1 MITNPFE
8 EVENG
13 VRSCDLSAFNPYWK
27 NFVKLSRIYTA
38 FKTLD
43 KLNKVR
49 DNEYLFQR
57 EFSKNTSVE
66 SIENRISQLF
76 NSSMGAMNSLN
87 YICELPCG
95 RKLIN

>member
-13 VRSCDLSAFNPYWK
+13 VRSGDLSAFHPYWE
-27 NFVKLSRIYTA
+27 NFVKLSRIDTA
-38 FKTLD
+38 FKKLD

-57 EFSKNTSVE
+57 EFSKNTSIE
-66 SIENRISQLF
+66 TIENEINQLLD
-76 NSSMGAMNSLN
+76 SSMGAMNSLN
-87 YICELPCG
+87 YICKLPCG